1 MMLYLNRT
9 EDQDLIAV
17 FHCLITPTPGMLC
30 RNAIESYRLGLPFP
44 EPLINT
50 KAEVPKDARNHYVVS
65 LTPEEE
71 EFFLT
76 FRDRQKGTVLRLLLR
91 KVLWSYCLLFLQKDR
106 EGTAMEGA
114 TKTSVSARKSIPKKK
129 TTAPSKPRPSKKG
142 IERPKDP
149 VHSIPEPTEPPKA
162 TPVSNDPLDL
172 FNQIIGG

>member
-91 KVLWSYCLLFLQKDR
+91 KALWSYCLLFLQRDR
-106 EGTAMEGA
+106 ECTATE
-114 TKTSVSARKSIPKKK
+114 KTPERPASVPKSIPKKK
-129 TTAPSKPRPSKKG
+129 ATAPPKPRPSKKG
-142 IERPKDP
+142 IEKPKDP
-149 VHSIPEPTEPPKA
+149 IQPIPEPTEPPKA
-162 TPVSNDPLDL
+162 APVSNDPLDL